1 MATDYDSNHD
11 ELRDRVLIAD
21 LIDRFLLS
29 LDERVFDEGWA
40 RRLFTEDVRSE
51 VPVGEVEGRD
61 EVARQTG
68 AALAQFDQTQHVGA
82 NYVID
87 LDDDGGRARVRAN
100 LIMTHIHLAEVRE
113 RLGER
118 FVVGGLFDGEAAR
131 TGDGWRLRRVAI
143 RAVWF
148 DGQPPLRPGGR
159 EPETK

>member
-1 MATDYDSNHD
+1 MATDHDSKHD
-11 ELRDRVLIAD
+11 ELRDRVLITD
-21 LIDRFLLS
+21 LIDHFLLS
-29 LDERVFDEGWA
+29 LDERVFDEAWA

-61 EVARQTG
+61 EVARQTE
-68 AALAQFDQTQHVGA
+68 AALAQFDRTQHVGA
-82 NYVID
+82 NCVID
-87 LDDDGGRARVRAN
+87 LDDDGDRARARAN

-131 TGDGWRLRRVAI
+131 TVDGWRLRRVAI

-148 DGQPPLRPGGR
+148 DGQPPLRPGGW